1 MTIRRLTLQDANV
14 LAEIAADTFRHTFE
28 DTCSKADMDFYLK
41 KYYSLEQMQYELADP
56 DSYYFFIEDEKAV
69 PLGFLRL
76 KEERDGYPAMNQY
89 HSLELNRIYVRHQ
102 YQGQGIAQRLM
113 DFALQF
119 ANDGHYEVIWL
130 GVWEHNYRAQK
141 FYKKYGF
148 EPTGDTHDFPIGET
162 PQTDLWYWKR
172 LR

>member
-1 MTIRRLTLQDANV
+1 MTIRRLTLHDAAA
-14 LAEIAADTFRHTFE
+14 LAEIAANTFE
-28 DTCSKADMDFYLK
+28 YTFKDTCTAADMDFYLK
-41 KYYSLEQMQYELADP
+41 KYYSLEQMEMELADLN
-56 DSYYFFIEDEKAV
+56 SYYFFIEDEHAA

-76 KEERDGYPAMNQY
+76 KEEKEGYPAMNQY
-89 HSLELNRIYVRHQ
+89 HSLELNRIYVKHEF
-102 YQGQGIAQRLM
+102 QGRGIAQRLM

-119 ANDGHYEVIWL
+119 ANEHAYEVIWL
-130 GVWEHNYRAQK
+130 GVWEHNYRAQN

-162 PQTDLWYWKR
+162 PQTDLWFWKR